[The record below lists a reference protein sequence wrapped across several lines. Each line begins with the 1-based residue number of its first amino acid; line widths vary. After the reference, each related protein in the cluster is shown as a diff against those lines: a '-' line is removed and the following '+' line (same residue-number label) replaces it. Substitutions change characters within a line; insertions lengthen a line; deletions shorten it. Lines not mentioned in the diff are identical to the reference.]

1 MHSFFFF
8 FFFPFRKQRVCFL
21 IASMTSIG
29 IRALIYPS
37 LMADKRDGDH
47 PINDKN
53 EELVFTRTKF
63 QQFHEEN

>member
-1 MHSFFFF
+1 MHSFFF

-37 LMADKRDGDH
+37 LMVDKRDGDH
-47 PINDKN
+47 PIYDKN
-53 EELVFTRTKF
+53 EELVFTRIKF